1 MVLGRLKE
9 FSYNTYII
17 LRSQWFLF
25 RKTNFKIRNQ
35 RDKEYNNI
43 YIIAFSQ
50 ERSYIEVQDD
60 NNILCGER
68 DDDYDDE
75 KVGIT

>member
-1 MVLGRLKE
+1 MVLERLKE

-17 LRSQWFLF
+17 LCSWFLF

-43 YIIAFSQ
+43 YI
-50 ERSYIEVQDD
+50 YI
-60 NNILCGER
+60 
-68 DDDYDDE
+68 
-75 KVGIT
+75 